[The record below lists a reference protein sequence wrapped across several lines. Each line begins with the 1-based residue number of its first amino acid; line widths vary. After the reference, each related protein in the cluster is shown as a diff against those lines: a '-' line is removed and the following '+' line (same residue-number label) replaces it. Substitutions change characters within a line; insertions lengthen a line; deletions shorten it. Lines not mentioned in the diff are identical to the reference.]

1 VEPARLCENSWPE
14 ALRLLLL
21 HSDERLDF
29 DLESLGNS
37 DEVSE
42 LLRKLGST
50 APNSYSWTM
59 TYGEKIEVLL
69 LLVDFVHDLD
79 SFRHFLTSRIE
90 DRSVYFK

>member
-1 VEPARLCENSWPE
+1 V
-14 ALRLLLL
+14 LLL
-21 HSDERLDF
+21 HCDERLDF

-42 LLRKLGST
+42 LLRKLGSV
-50 APNSYSWTM
+50 APNSYAWSL
-59 TYGEKIEVLL
+59 TYAEKVDMLL

-79 SFRHFLTSRIE
+79 SFRQFLNSRIE